1 MSPDSAESR
10 LRILEQ
16 DVSALKQQVSDT
28 VEDVRVFSPLIATQS
43 EMRATLAHLVAD
55 LSSMRVQIAHLEERI
70 AEETRLRK
78 EQHEQ
83 DRREREQGQQDRA
96 KEDRT
101 NRTLLWVAAIGL
113 VGTLLLAIAAVG
125 AALVG

>member
-1 MSPDSAESR
+1 MSPDSAETR

-28 VEDVRVFSPLIATQS
+28 VEDVRVFSPLIAAQS

-55 LSSMRVQIAHLEERI
+55 LSSMRLQLAHLEERI

-78 EQHEQ
+78 EQWDME
-83 DRREREQGQQDRA
+83 RRDREQGQQSRQ

-113 VGTLLLAIAAVG
+113 AGTLLLAIAAVV
-125 AALVG
+125 AAVLG